1 MGEVVKIN
9 RLSEKGGKIYISVCK
24 DGNRYR
30 SEESEVLSAI
40 FGPNKDWD
48 RVYDKLIHEVVAG
61 RVQLIGRQYRI
72 GYLREVLD
80 SLDADAVEY
89 LKKEDEETRNR
100 ISSLEIG
107 ARIATAEEAIRP
119 AVKPFVIEMRDG
131 ETLAGCYIF
140 RIGEDEQ
147 LTPYSTVDVA
157 GKPKFFLS
165 KDQAK
170 QYIDTLKR
178 KCPAWAGYNFQIR
191 QRSNAE
197 DFEGVAKIAKWCRSH
212 DVEFAHVK
220 TLKDSNGIRVKFYKF
235 PQKSW
240 YRLEAHQDTRTSTS
254 YTLISSGKI
263 DTKVTN
269 QLRLIERLKQI
280 FRVEDEK

>member
-1 MGEVVKIN
+1 MTGQMKNGLKYEKRGSVNKTHIIKIWVLFLYSGSHD
-9 RLSEKGGKIYISVCK
+9 RLKKKILKIRPY
-24 DGNRYR
+24 
-30 SEESEVLSAI
+30 
-40 FGPNKDWD
+40 FGYDCQDRPDLPQKRILVPN
-48 RVYDKLIHEVVAG
+48 
-61 RVQLIGRQYRI
+61 
-72 GYLREVLD
+72 
-80 SLDADAVEY
+80 ADAVEY